1 MQDGRAMRG
10 AQTLRLRPDAARVN
24 HACGGTMLWRGSSLA
39 VVATPRPSIISPQSA
54 ARARLTRQG
63 GAAAQMKIRLFHL
76 TFVLVAATVLVGALA
91 MGGVMALN
99 LRRGFAD
106 YLVARDREHIT
117 ELAGSIGAR
126 AEQRG

>member
-1 MQDGRAMRG
+1 
-10 AQTLRLRPDAARVN
+10 
-24 HACGGTMLWRGSSLA
+24 
-39 VVATPRPSIISPQSA
+39 
-54 ARARLTRQG
+54 
-63 GAAAQMKIRLFHL
+63 MKIRLFHL

-117 ELAGSIGAR
+117 ELAASIGAR
-126 AEQRG
+126 AEQRGGLAALRDGRITLRGLLDELEPPRPFAA